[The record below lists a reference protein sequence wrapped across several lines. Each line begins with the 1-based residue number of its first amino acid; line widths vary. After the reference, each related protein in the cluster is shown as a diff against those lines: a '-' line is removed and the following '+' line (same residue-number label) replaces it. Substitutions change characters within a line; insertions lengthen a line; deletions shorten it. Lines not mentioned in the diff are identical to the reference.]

1 MTFPVFYG
9 LQQKPLPNTSLIS
22 QFQENVISFNFLAN
36 GLSSYIV
43 MLFSLLFFLETDLGI
58 KLKSSITVT
67 NVVSRLGIQR
77 RSQNRLKHLRWRVL
91 QQQLMAKSR

>member
-43 MLFSLLFFLETDLGI
+43 MQFSLLFFLETDLG
-58 KLKSSITVT
+58 ITVT